1 MTPWKKRKIA
11 KEEAQKRQTKKML
24 QWGLPII
31 SILICLCFIGAILEQ
46 NNDTDMPPAT
56 SVSESIPPEM
66 DNSQGGSEVLPEDG
80 SDTQGAIVEG
90 TEPSSDT
97 QQPPTTPVPAADT
110 VSLSEVPA
118 YSGEPYVAINNNT
131 PGFNDEELTT
141 TSFETYSTLDYLGR
155 CGVAYACIGTDLMPT
170 EDRGSISE
178 VTPSGWI
185 NKEYD
190 GQYLY
195 NRCHLIG
202 FQLSGEN
209 ANKRNL
215 ITGTRYMNVEGML
228 PFENMIADYV
238 HETDNH
244 VLYRVTPIYD
254 GTNLVASGVQLEAES
269 VEDDGEGV
277 LFNVYV
283 YNVQPGITIDYAT
296 GESWQEQVTTT
307 TPVQEEPVQEEPE
320 EQTPVSSGTTYIL
333 NTNTKKFHYPSCSSV
348 DQMSDK
354 NRQEFTGTR
363 DEIIAMGYDPCGRC
377 HP

>member
-1 MTPWKKRKIA
+1 MTPWKKRKIT
-11 KEEAQKRQTKKML
+11 KEEQQKRQTKKIL

-46 NNDTDMPPAT
+46 NNDADTPPAS

-80 SDTQGAIVEG
+80 SDIQGAIVEG

-97 QQPPTTPVPAADT
+97 QQPPTSPVPAADT

-209 ANKRNL
+209 ANERNL

-296 GESWQEQVTTT
+296 GESWQEQGTTT

>member
-90 TEPSSDT
+90 TEPSSNT

-195 NRCHLIG
+195 NHCHLIG

-209 ANKRNL
+209 ANERNL

-296 GESWQEQVTTT
+296 GESWQEQGTTT

>member
-11 KEEAQKRQTKKML
+11 KEEEQKRQTKKIL

-46 NNDTDMPPAT
+46 NNDTDMPPAS
-56 SVSESIPPEM
+56 SVSESILPEM
-66 DNSQGGSEVLPEDG
+66 DDAQGGSEVLPEDG

-97 QQPPTTPVPAADT
+97 QQPPTSPVPAADT

-131 PGFNDEELTT
+131 PSFNDEELTT

-209 ANKRNL
+209 ANERNL

-269 VEDDGEGV
+269 VEDNGEGV

-296 GESWQEQVTTT
+296 GESWQEQGTTT

-363 DEIIAMGYDPCGRC
+363 DEVIAMGYDPCGRC

>member
-11 KEEAQKRQTKKML
+11 KEEEQKRQTKKIL

-46 NNDTDMPPAT
+46 NNDTDMPPAS

-80 SDTQGAIVEG
+80 SDTQGEIVEG

-97 QQPPTTPVPAADT
+97 QQPPTSPVPAADT

-209 ANKRNL
+209 ANERNL

-269 VEDDGEGV
+269 VEDDGEGI

-296 GESWQEQVTTT
+296 GESWQEQGTTT

-348 DQMSDK
+348 DQMSDR

-363 DEIIAMGYDPCGRC
+363 DEVIAMGYDPCGRC

>member
-90 TEPSSDT
+90 TEPSSNT

-209 ANKRNL
+209 ANERNL

-296 GESWQEQVTTT
+296 GESWQEQGTTT

>member
-1 MTPWKKRKIA
+1 MTPWKKRKIT
-11 KEEAQKRQTKKML
+11 KEEQQKRQTKKIL

-46 NNDTDMPPAT
+46 NNDADTPPAS

-80 SDTQGAIVEG
+80 SDIQGAIVEG

-97 QQPPTTPVPAADT
+97 QQPPTSPVPAADT

-131 PGFNDEELTT
+131 PSFNDEELTT

-209 ANKRNL
+209 ANERNL

-238 HETDNH
+238 HETDKH

-296 GESWQEQVTTT
+296 GESWQEQGTTT

-348 DQMSDK
+348 DQMSEK

-363 DEIIAMGYDPCGRC
+363 DEVIAMGYDPCGRC

>member
-1 MTPWKKRKIA
+1 MTPWKKRRIA
-11 KEEAQKRQTKKML
+11 KEEEQKRKTRKVL

-31 SILICLCFIGAILEQ
+31 SILICLCFIGAILER
-46 NNDTDMPPAT
+46 NDRPDAPPSL
-56 SVSESIPPEM
+56 SVSESVSPEI
-66 DNSQGGSEVLPEDG
+66 DSTPSGSEPMQEDSADTPAAPTG
-80 SDTQGAIVEG
+80 GADSPSDT
-90 TEPSSDT
+90 P
-97 QQPPTTPVPAADT
+97 QPPVAPVPAADT

-209 ANKRNL
+209 ANERNL

-296 GESWQEQVTTT
+296 GESWQEQGTTT
-307 TPVQEEPVQEEPE
+307 TVQEEPVQEEPE

-363 DEIIAMGYDPCGRC
+363 DEVIAMGYDPCGRC

>member
-11 KEEAQKRQTKKML
+11 KEEEQKRQTKKVL

-46 NNDTDMPPAT
+46 NNDTDMPPAS
-56 SVSESIPPEM
+56 SVSESIPSEM

-97 QQPPTTPVPAADT
+97 QQPPTSPVPAADT

-209 ANKRNL
+209 ANESNL

-296 GESWQEQVTTT
+296 GESWQEQGTTT

-348 DQMSDK
+348 DQMSEK

-363 DEIIAMGYDPCGRC
+363 DEVIAMGYDPCGRC

>member
-11 KEEAQKRQTKKML
+11 KEEEQKRQTKKIL

-46 NNDTDMPPAT
+46 NNDTDMPPAS

-80 SDTQGAIVEG
+80 SDTQGEIVEG

-97 QQPPTTPVPAADT
+97 QQPPTSPVPAADT

-209 ANKRNL
+209 ANERNL

-269 VEDDGEGV
+269 VEDDGEGI

-296 GESWQEQVTTT
+296 GESWQEQGTTT

-363 DEIIAMGYDPCGRC
+363 DEVIAMGYDPCGRC

>member
-209 ANKRNL
+209 ANERNL

-296 GESWQEQVTTT
+296 GESWQEQGTTT

>member
-1 MTPWKKRKIA
+1 MTPWKKRKIT
-11 KEEAQKRQTKKML
+11 KEEQQKRQTKKIL

-46 NNDTDMPPAT
+46 NNDADTPPAS

-80 SDTQGAIVEG
+80 SDIQGAIVEG

-97 QQPPTTPVPAADT
+97 QQPPTSPVPAADT

-131 PGFNDEELTT
+131 PSFNDEELTT
-141 TSFETYSTLDYLGR
+141 TSFETYSILDYLGR

-209 ANKRNL
+209 ANERNL

-296 GESWQEQVTTT
+296 GESWQEQGTTT

-348 DQMSDK
+348 DQMSEK

-363 DEIIAMGYDPCGRC
+363 DEVIAMGYDPCGRC

>member
-1 MTPWKKRKIA
+1 MTPWKKRKIT
-11 KEEAQKRQTKKML
+11 KEEQQKRQTKKIL

-46 NNDTDMPPAT
+46 NNDADTPPAS

-80 SDTQGAIVEG
+80 SDIQGAIVEG
-90 TEPSSDT
+90 TEPSGDT
-97 QQPPTTPVPAADT
+97 QQPPTSPVPAADT

-131 PGFNDEELTT
+131 PSFNDEELTT

-209 ANKRNL
+209 ANERNL

-296 GESWQEQVTTT
+296 GESWQEQGTTT

-348 DQMSDK
+348 DQMSEK

-363 DEIIAMGYDPCGRC
+363 DEVIAMGYDPCGRC

>member
-11 KEEAQKRQTKKML
+11 KEEEQKRQTKKVL

-46 NNDTDMPPAT
+46 NNDTDMPPAS
-56 SVSESIPPEM
+56 SVSESIPSEL
-66 DNSQGGSEVLPEDG
+66 DKSQGGSEVLPEDG

-97 QQPPTTPVPAADT
+97 QQPPTSPVPAADT

-209 ANKRNL
+209 ANERNL

-296 GESWQEQVTTT
+296 GESWQEQGTTT

>member
-1 MTPWKKRKIA
+1 MTPWKKRKIT
-11 KEEAQKRQTKKML
+11 KEEQQKRQTKKIL

-46 NNDTDMPPAT
+46 NNDADTPPAS

-80 SDTQGAIVEG
+80 SDIQGAIVEG

-97 QQPPTTPVPAADT
+97 QQPPTSPVPAADT

-131 PGFNDEELTT
+131 PSFNDEELTT

-209 ANKRNL
+209 ANESNL

-269 VEDDGEGV
+269 VEDAGEGV

-296 GESWQEQVTTT
+296 GESWQEQGTTT

-348 DQMSDK
+348 DQMSEK

-363 DEIIAMGYDPCGRC
+363 DEVIAMGYDPCGRC

>member
-11 KEEAQKRQTKKML
+11 KEEEQKRQTKKIL

-46 NNDTDMPPAT
+46 NNDTDMPPAS

-80 SDTQGAIVEG
+80 SDTQGEIVEG

-97 QQPPTTPVPAADT
+97 QQPPTSPVPAADT

-209 ANKRNL
+209 ANERNL

-269 VEDDGEGV
+269 VEDDGEGI

-296 GESWQEQVTTT
+296 GESWQEQGTTT

-354 NRQEFTGTR
+354 NRQEFTGPR
-363 DEIIAMGYDPCGRC
+363 DEVIAMGYDPCGRC

>member
-11 KEEAQKRQTKKML
+11 KEEKQKRQTKKVL

-46 NNDTDMPPAT
+46 NNDTDMPPAS
-56 SVSESIPPEM
+56 SVSESIPSEM

-97 QQPPTTPVPAADT
+97 QQPPTSPVPAADT

-209 ANKRNL
+209 ANERNL

-296 GESWQEQVTTT
+296 GESWQEQGTTT

>member
-1 MTPWKKRKIA
+1 MTPWKKRKIT
-11 KEEAQKRQTKKML
+11 KEEQQKRQTKKIL

-46 NNDTDMPPAT
+46 NNDADTPPAS

-80 SDTQGAIVEG
+80 SDIQGAIVEG

-97 QQPPTTPVPAADT
+97 QQSPTSPVPAADT

-131 PGFNDEELTT
+131 PSFNDEELTT

-209 ANKRNL
+209 ANERNL

-296 GESWQEQVTTT
+296 GESWQEQGTTT

-348 DQMSDK
+348 DQMSEK

-363 DEIIAMGYDPCGRC
+363 DEVIAMGYDPCGRC

>member
-11 KEEAQKRQTKKML
+11 KEEEQKRQTKKIL

-46 NNDTDMPPAT
+46 NSDTDTPPSS

-66 DNSQGGSEVLPEDG
+66 DNSQGGSDILPEDG

-97 QQPPTTPVPAADT
+97 KQPPTTPVPAADT

-131 PGFNDEELTT
+131 PSFNDEELTT

-155 CGVAYACIGTDLMPT
+155 CGVAYACVGTDLMPT

-209 ANKRNL
+209 ANERNL

-238 HETDNH
+238 QETDNH

-296 GESWQEQVTTT
+296 GESWQEQGTTT

-363 DEIIAMGYDPCGRC
+363 DEVIAMGYDPCGRC

>member
-1 MTPWKKRKIA
+1 MTPWKKRKIT
-11 KEEAQKRQTKKML
+11 KEEQQKRQTKKIL

-46 NNDTDMPPAT
+46 NNDADTPPAS

-80 SDTQGAIVEG
+80 SDIQGAIVEG

-97 QQPPTTPVPAADT
+97 QQPPTSPVPAADT

-131 PGFNDEELTT
+131 PSFNDEELTT

-178 VTPSGWI
+178 VTPSGWN

-209 ANKRNL
+209 ANERNL

-296 GESWQEQVTTT
+296 GESWQEQGTTT

-348 DQMSDK
+348 DQMSEK

-363 DEIIAMGYDPCGRC
+363 DEVIAMGYDPCGRC

>member
-11 KEEAQKRQTKKML
+11 KEEEQKRQTKKVL

-80 SDTQGAIVEG
+80 SDAQGAIVEG

-97 QQPPTTPVPAADT
+97 QQPPTSPVPATDT

-209 ANKRNL
+209 ANERNL

-269 VEDDGEGV
+269 VEDDGEGA

-296 GESWQEQVTTT
+296 GESWQEQGTTT

-363 DEIIAMGYDPCGRC
+363 DEVIAMGYDPCGRC

>member
-1 MTPWKKRKIA
+1 
-11 KEEAQKRQTKKML
+11 
-24 QWGLPII
+24 
-31 SILICLCFIGAILEQ
+31 
-46 NNDTDMPPAT
+46 
-56 SVSESIPPEM
+56 
-66 DNSQGGSEVLPEDG
+66 
-80 SDTQGAIVEG
+80 
-90 TEPSSDT
+90 
-97 QQPPTTPVPAADT
+97 
-110 VSLSEVPA
+110 
-118 YSGEPYVAINNNT
+118 
-131 PGFNDEELTT
+131 
-141 TSFETYSTLDYLGR
+141 
-155 CGVAYACIGTDLMPT
+155 
-170 EDRGSISE
+170 
-178 VTPSGWI
+178 
-185 NKEYD
+185 
-190 GQYLY
+190 
-195 NRCHLIG
+195 
-202 FQLSGEN
+202 
-209 ANKRNL
+209 
-215 ITGTRYMNVEGML
+215 MNVEGML

-296 GESWQEQVTTT
+296 GESWQEQGTTT

>member
-11 KEEAQKRQTKKML
+11 KEEEQKRKTKKAL

-31 SILICLCFIGAILEQ
+31 SILICLCFIGALLEQ
-46 NNDTDMPPAT
+46 NDSTVDPSLSISE
-56 SVSESIPPEM
+56 SVSPEIDSPP
-66 DNSQGGSEVLPEDG
+66 SGSELSQEDG
-80 SDTQGAIVEG
+80 AGTPAAPTEGAESPSDT
-90 TEPSSDT
+90 P
-97 QQPPTTPVPAADT
+97 QPPIKPVPAADT
-110 VSLSEVPA
+110 ISLSEIPA

-131 PGFNDEELTT
+131 PSFNDEELTT
-141 TSFETYSTLDYLGR
+141 TSFEIYSTLDYLGR
-155 CGVAYACIGTDLMPT
+155 CGVAYGCIGTDLMPV

-209 ANKRNL
+209 ANERNL

-296 GESWQEQVTTT
+296 GESWQEQGTTS
-307 TPVQEEPVQEEPE
+307 TPVQEDPVQEEPE
-320 EQTPVSSGTTYIL
+320 EQMPVSSGTTYIL

-363 DEIIAMGYDPCGRC
+363 DEVIATGYDPCGRC

>member
-1 MTPWKKRKIA
+1 MTPWKKRKIT
-11 KEEAQKRQTKKML
+11 KEEQQKRQTKKIL

-46 NNDTDMPPAT
+46 NNDADTPPAS

-80 SDTQGAIVEG
+80 SDIQGAIVEG

-97 QQPPTTPVPAADT
+97 QQPPTSPVPAADT

-131 PGFNDEELTT
+131 PSFNDEELTT

-209 ANKRNL
+209 ANERNL

-296 GESWQEQVTTT
+296 GESWQEQGTTT

-348 DQMSDK
+348 DQMSEK

-363 DEIIAMGYDPCGRC
+363 DEVIAMGYDPCGRC

>member
-11 KEEAQKRQTKKML
+11 KEEQQKRQTKKIL

-46 NNDTDMPPAT
+46 NNDADTPPAS

-80 SDTQGAIVEG
+80 SDIQGAIVEG
-90 TEPSSDT
+90 IEPSSDT
-97 QQPPTTPVPAADT
+97 QQPPTSPVPAADT

-131 PGFNDEELTT
+131 PSFNDEELTT

-209 ANKRNL
+209 ANERNL

-296 GESWQEQVTTT
+296 GESWQEQGTTT

-354 NRQEFTGTR
+354 NRQEYTGTR
-363 DEIIAMGYDPCGRC
+363 DEVIAMGYDPCGRC

>member
-1 MTPWKKRKIA
+1 MTPWKKRRIA
-11 KEEAQKRQTKKML
+11 KEEEQKRKTRKVL

-46 NNDTDMPPAT
+46 NDRTDAPPSL
-56 SVSESIPPEM
+56 SVSESVSPEI
-66 DNSQGGSEVLPEDG
+66 DSTPSGSEPLQEDSTDTPAAPTEG
-80 SDTQGAIVEG
+80 AESPSDT
-90 TEPSSDT
+90 P
-97 QQPPTTPVPAADT
+97 QPPVAPVPAADT

-131 PGFNDEELTT
+131 PSFNDEELTT

-209 ANKRNL
+209 ANERNL

-254 GTNLVASGVQLEAES
+254 GTDLVASGVQLEAES

-296 GESWQEQVTTT
+296 GESWQEQGTTST
-307 TPVQEEPVQEEPE
+307 PVQEEPE

-363 DEIIAMGYDPCGRC
+363 DEVIAMGYDPCGRC